1 MRTIGEVLDRN
12 KGIGPGFDFLRIAL
26 AMSVLFAHS
35 FLIAEGELFQY
46 STPPLAL
53 MHASIIPMFFTL
65 SGFLI
70 TGSALRLRL
79 KDFILNRGMRI
90 VPALAMDIF
99 FAAIVIGPIFTTLN
113 LRDYFSSY
121 EFISYFANIVGLIH
135 YVLPGVFENNPFPNT
150 VNGSL
155 WTVPFEIGC
164 YVLMALIIFTR
175 LLKRPQVLLCAA
187 LVFAALI
194 FVSLAYEWVPFGGEG
209 RIFTATNHF
218 LKSDGRALYVYFLA
232 GILLYL
238 FRNKIPF
245 HPAIFGAAILLFFLA
260 AFDAFAALPQ
270 MPVKLLLIPIVAYA
284 TVYIGLSPIPRIP
297 IYDRGDYSYGIYL
310 YGFPFQQALVTL
322 FPGLKSPWL
331 HFGISLVLVTG
342 VAMLSWHFIEK
353 PTLALRKK
361 YSFTARK
368 GDAHEELP
376 VATTPSTSSQKEEV
390 PVRASPAFPTTGN
403 VG

>member
-35 FLIAEGELFQY
+35 FLIAEGEKFQY

-99 FAAIVIGPIFTTLN
+99 FAAIVIGPIFTTLS
-113 LRDYFSSY
+113 LKEYFSSY
-121 EFISYFANIVGLIH
+121 EFLSYFANIVGLIH
-135 YVLPGVFENNPFPNT
+135 YVLPGVFEDNPFPNT

-164 YVLMALIIFTR
+164 YALMALVILTH
-175 LLKRPQVLLCAA
+175 LLKRPRILLCT
-187 LVFAALI
+187 ALI
-194 FVSLAYEWVPFGGEG
+194 FAAMIFMSLAYEWVPFGGEG
-209 RIFTATNHF
+209 RVFTATNHF

-260 AFDAFAALPQ
+260 AFDVFAALPQ
-270 MPVKLLLIPIVAYA
+270 MPVRLLLIPVIAYV
-284 TVYIGLSPIPRIP
+284 TVYVGLSPIPRIP

-310 YGFPFQQALVTL
+310 YGYPFQQALVTL
-322 FPGLKSPWL
+322 FPKLTSPWM

-353 PTLALRKK
+353 PTLGLRRR

-368 GDAHEELP
+368 GDANEEIP
-376 VATTPSTSSQKEEV
+376 AAAAPSASGQEEGISTS
-390 PVRASPAFPTTGN
+390 ASPALPATGRI
-403 VG
+403 G

>member
-35 FLIAEGELFQY
+35 FLIAEGEKFQY

-99 FAAIVIGPIFTTLN
+99 FAAIVIGPIFTTLS
-113 LRDYFSSY
+113 LREYFSSY
-121 EFISYFANIVGLIH
+121 EFLSYFANIVGLIH
-135 YVLPGVFENNPFPNT
+135 YVLPGVFEKNPFPNT

-164 YVLMALIIFTR
+164 YALMALIILTH
-175 LLKRPQVLLCAA
+175 LLKRPRVLLCAA
-187 LVFAALI
+187 LVFAALVFI
-194 FVSLAYEWVPFGGEG
+194 SLDYEWVPFGGEG

-245 HPAIFGAAILLFFLA
+245 HPAIFGTAILLFFLA
-260 AFDAFAALPQ
+260 AFDVFAALPQ
-270 MPVKLLLIPIVAYA
+270 MPVKLLLIPVIAYA
-284 TVYIGLSPIPRIP
+284 TVYVGLSPIPRIP

-310 YGFPFQQALVTL
+310 YGYPFQQALVTL
-322 FPGLKSPWL
+322 FPRLTSPWL

-353 PTLALRKK
+353 PTLGLRKK

-368 GDAHEELP
+368 GDANEQLP
-376 VATTPSTSSQKEEV
+376 ATAAPLASGQKEEV
-390 PVRASPAFPTTGN
+390 PAGVSPAFPTTGR

>member
-35 FLIAEGELFQY
+35 FLIAEGEKFQY

-79 KDFILNRGMRI
+79 KDFILNRSMRI

-99 FAAIVIGPIFTTLN
+99 FAAIVIGPIFTTLS
-113 LRDYFSSY
+113 LREYFSSY
-121 EFISYFANIVGLIH
+121 EFLSYFANIVGLIH

-164 YVLMALIIFTR
+164 YALMALIILTH
-175 LLKRPQVLLCAA
+175 LMKRPRILLCAA
-187 LVFAALI
+187 LVFAALVFI
-194 FVSLAYEWVPFGGEG
+194 SLSYEWVPFGGEG

-218 LKSDGRALYVYFLA
+218 IKSDGRALYVYFLA

-260 AFDAFAALPQ
+260 AFDVFAALPQ

-284 TVYIGLSPIPRIP
+284 TVYVGLSPIPRIP

-310 YGFPFQQALVTL
+310 YGYPFQQALVTL
-322 FPGLKSPWL
+322 FPGLVSPWL
-331 HFGISLVLVTG
+331 HFGISVVVVTG

-353 PTLALRKK
+353 PTLGLRKK

-368 GDAHEELP
+368 GDAKEEIP
-376 VATTPSTSSQKEEV
+376 TAAAPSTSSQREEV
-390 PVRASPAFPTTGN
+390 PTNASPAFPTTGRI
-403 VG
+403 G

>member
-1 MRTIGEVLDRN
+1 MRTIGEALDRN

-35 FLIAEGELFQY
+35 FLIAEGEKFQY

-70 TGSALRLRL
+70 TGSALRLSL
-79 KDFILNRGMRI
+79 KNFILNRGMRI

-99 FAAIVIGPIFTTLN
+99 FAAIIIGPIFTTYSLSE
-113 LRDYFSSY
+113 YFSNY
-121 EFISYFANIVGLIH
+121 AFLSYFANIVGLIH
-135 YVLPGVFENNPFPNT
+135 YTLPGVFENNPFPNT

-164 YVLMALIIFTR
+164 YALMALVILTS
-175 LLKRPQVLLCAA
+175 LLRRPRILLCAA
-187 LVFAALI
+187 LCFAVLVFL
-194 FVSLAYEWVPFGGEG
+194 SLAYEWVPFGGEG
-209 RIFTATNHF
+209 RVFTAANHF
-218 LKSDGRALYVYFLA
+218 LRSDGRALYVYFLA

-245 HPAIFGAAILLFFLA
+245 HPAIFGAAVLLFFLA
-260 AFDAFAALPQ
+260 AFDVFSALPQ
-270 MPVKLLLIPIVAYA
+270 MSVKLLLIPIVAYV

-310 YGFPFQQALVTL
+310 YGYPFQQALVTL
-322 FPGLKSPWL
+322 FPKLTSPWL
-331 HFGISLVLVTG
+331 HFGISLALVTG

-353 PTLALRKK
+353 PTLGLRKK

-368 GDAHEELP
+368 GDLNEKLP
-376 VATTPSTSSQKEEV
+376 AVAEPSTSRDRENSSAS
-390 PVRASPAFPTTGN
+390 ASPAFPTTGRF
-403 VG
+403 G

>member
-12 KGIGPGFDFLRIAL
+12 RGIGPGFDFLRIAL
-26 AMSVLFAHS
+26 AVSVLFAHS
-35 FLIAEGELFQY
+35 FLIAEGEQFQY

-99 FAAIVIGPIFTTLN
+99 FAAIVIGPIFTTLS

-175 LLKRPQVLLCAA
+175 LLKRPRVLLCAA

-310 YGFPFQQALVTL
+310 YGYPFQQALVTL
-322 FPGLKSPWL
+322 YPGLKSPWL

-376 VATTPSTSSQKEEV
+376 AATTPSTSSQKEEV